1 METFAQNEIWSNTP
15 DGQAICA
22 LICGDLGWLVY
33 LRHPEDAG
41 FSSRNPSY
49 NGPGDAE
56 IEYVLSN
63 GQVERYPAS
72 WALPIE
78 MIQSALEYFKEHQ
91 RPPPFVS
98 WHNDSGDGTMLGN
111 DA

>member
-1 METFAQNEIWSNTP
+1 MEASSHKEIWVNAP
-15 DGQAICA
+15 DGQAMCA
-22 LICGDLGWLVY
+22 LTSGELGWLMY

-49 NGPGDAE
+49 DGPLEAE

-63 GQVERYPAS
+63 GQVDRYPAS
-72 WALPIE
+72 WALPIQE
-78 MIQSALEYFKEHQ
+78 VETALAYFNEHH
-91 RPPPFVS
+91 RPPPFVH
-98 WHNDSGDGTMLGN
+98 WHSESNDGRGVGN